1 MPRVRSTA
9 PRKVDAPEANAEP
22 ALAAAP
28 KRAPKPAPPRSHLA
42 AALEMQAA
50 GILVAEARITPEF
63 LAAALN
69 DQARLDQ
76 PLGEILIAKG
86 VRAFDYYRAFA
97 KGQGL
102 RFVDLNKDPADPSL
116 LSAHDRRDYAE
127 LSLIPWRRRD
137 GIVFIAATIITER
150 HHQWARRRFGET
162 GYDFVATSPFDILWQ
177 AQSIFRD
184 NDTREACEA
193 LFEAAPEN
201 SAKITTTQAQRRVA
215 IALAIIYALCLILFP
230 VATLAASMA
239 AATLLY
245 AATFLFKLLLT
256 WVGASRRVDMDV
268 SPEALAAL
276 KDADLPDYTV
286 LVPMYREAKVLPLLA
301 RALGN
306 LDYPQSK
313 IEVMLVLEE
322 DDTETIEAAKAL
334 NLPGTF
340 TIIRTPPSHPKTK
353 PKACNYALQYARGDL
368 VTIYDA
374 EDQPEP
380 DQLKKAVL
388 AFQRG
393 DSRLACVQARLN
405 YFNRGENW
413 LTRMFTLEYS
423 QWFDFL
429 LPGLDWLKVPI
440 PLGGTSNHFKLSAL
454 RKVGAWDPYNVTE
467 DADLG
472 VRFAQ
477 QGYTVGVINSTTFE
491 EANGVLP
498 SWIKQRSRWIKGYMQ
513 TWLVHMRRPRHLLR
527 SIGWRGFLSFQLF
540 VGCPPLIMLLNPVMW
555 AVFILSAVLGGTEL
569 AWMFPEPIGSLAAF
583 NLVFA
588 NAALVYFG
596 VVAALKR
603 RYLDLVVS
611 GVLQPFYWI
620 LHSVAAYKALWQLI
634 YNPHYWEKTE
644 HGSSSVTQATL
655 DAIAQAKP

>member
-1 MPRVRSTA
+1 V
-9 PRKVDAPEANAEP
+9 
-22 ALAAAP
+22 L
-28 KRAPKPAPPRSHLA
+28 L
-42 AALEMQAA
+42 
-50 GILVAEARITPEF
+50 
-63 LAAALN
+63 
-69 DQARLDQ
+69 
-76 PLGEILIAKG
+76 LI
-86 VRAFDYYRAFA
+86 
-97 KGQGL
+97 Q
-102 RFVDLNKDPADPSL
+102 
-116 LSAHDRRDYAE
+116 
-127 LSLIPWRRRD
+127 
-137 GIVFIAATIITER
+137 
-150 HHQWARRRFGET
+150 
-162 GYDFVATSPFDILWQ
+162 
-177 AQSIFRD
+177 
-184 NDTREACEA
+184 
-193 LFEAAPEN
+193 
-201 SAKITTTQAQRRVA
+201 
-215 IALAIIYALCLILFP
+215 FP
-230 VATLAASMA
+230 VATIAASMA
-239 AATLLY
+239 VATCIY
-245 AATFLFKLLLT
+245 TATFMFKLLLT
-256 WVGASRRVDMDV
+256 WVGASRRVDMSA
-268 SPEALAAL
+268 SPEALAEL

-322 DDTETIEAAKAL
+322 DDEETIEAAKAL

-374 EDQPEP
+374 EDQPES

-388 AFQRG
+388 AFQKG

-472 VRFAQ
+472 VRLAQ
-477 QGYTVGVINSTTFE
+477 EGYTVGVINSTTFE

-527 SIGWRGFLSFQLF
+527 SIGWRGFFSFHLF
-540 VGCPPLIMLLNPVMW
+540 IGCPPLIMLLNPIMW
-555 AVFILSAVLGGTEL
+555 AVFIVSAVLGRTQL
-569 AWMFPEPIGSLAAF
+569 AWMFPEPIGTLAAF

-588 NAALVYFG
+588 NAALIYFG

-603 RYLDLVVS
+603 RYIDLVVA
-611 GVLQPFYWI
+611 GILQPFYWV

-655 DAIAQAKP
+655 ASIAQAKP